1 MTLIDQIRDMISEGE
16 TEKSLEELYIYV
28 KENNADIIDNLVM
41 LRSRMRNLQHS
52 VQMGT
57 MSNQDAAFE
66 RAKIN
71 EAILKLLPQLTPE
84 YLAQASKRREPIR
97 PHAAPP
103 PPAAAA
109 APAPVRHSNRVV
121 RPAAAPTESKAKYY
135 IIGGVVAFFL
145 LFLVGLCSNEST
157 SGSTYEESSAPVIEE
172 SAPAAQ
178 YTNTAPTAS
187 ETAQNTY
194 AEAASPSTLL
204 DQVVAA
210 YNGYTVWQAE
220 ENGTL
225 FIVDAENGTCQEMGA
240 DGTVCC
246 NFEVKGSDANY
257 LTLYDASRSMRLRVS
272 LSEMLIRHDGDP
284 SWRTLYHGHWTS
296 PNE

>member
-16 TEKSLEELYIYV
+16 TEKSLEELYTYV

-97 PHAAPP
+97 PQAAPP
-103 PPAAAA
+103 PPPPPP

-145 LFLVGLCSNEST
+145 LFLVGLCSSEST
-157 SGSTYEESSAPVIEE
+157 TDTYEETSVPVTEE
-172 SAPAAQ
+172 SAAPAAQ
-178 YTNTAPTAS
+178 YTNAAPTTS
-187 ETAQNTY
+187 ET
-194 AEAASPSTLL
+194 SPGDAGDSGTLL

-210 YNGYTVWQAE
+210 HNGYTVWQTE
-220 ENGTL
+220 ENGTS
-225 FIVDAENGTCQEMGA
+225 FIVDRAHGTCQEMDA
-240 DGTVCC
+240 EGTVCC
-246 NFEVKGSDANY
+246 RFEVQDIDVNY
-257 LTLYDASRSMRLRVS
+257 LDLYDASRSMRLRIS
-272 LSEMLIRHDGDP
+272 LSEMHIRHDGDP
-284 SWRTLYHGHWTS
+284 SWRVLYHGGWVD
-296 PNE
+296 PNG